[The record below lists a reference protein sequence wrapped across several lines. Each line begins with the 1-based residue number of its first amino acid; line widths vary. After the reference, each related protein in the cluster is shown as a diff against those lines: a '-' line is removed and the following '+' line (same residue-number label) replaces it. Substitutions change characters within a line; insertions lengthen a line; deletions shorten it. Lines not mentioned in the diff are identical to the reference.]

1 MQATCTSFTAKLAET
16 TVNQTNIVHSQTRHL
31 AKEPLWEAQD
41 FMTDMDL

>member
-1 MQATCTSFTAKLAET
+1 MFTMQATSFTAKLTET
-16 TVNQTNIVHSQTRHL
+16 SQSNTVHSQTRHL